1 MSYSTISKKV
11 GFCTSFFTFH
21 FTLLFY
27 ILRTD
32 KNTANLQVLLMEIQ
46 EYSDR
51 SYPSIVARHQT
62 ISQYS
67 IINQKT
73 IHNFIEAVDLWRYIT

>member
-62 ISQYS
+62 ISQYA

-73 IHNFIEAVDLWRYIT
+73 IHNFIEAVDL